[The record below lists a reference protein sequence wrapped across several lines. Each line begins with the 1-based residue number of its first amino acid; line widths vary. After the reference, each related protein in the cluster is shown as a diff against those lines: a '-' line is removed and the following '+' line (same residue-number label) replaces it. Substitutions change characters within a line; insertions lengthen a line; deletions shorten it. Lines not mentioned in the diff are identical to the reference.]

1 MYQKGYTPMI
11 ARLNRFVNNGAGL
24 EKTLRLIQSMAQVAA
39 VFTVGSTAVRLT
51 TAKLQLALTRRF
63 FRFFGFIESFQ
74 RVSTLLSKEGMG
86 SVAGWLDLAKWT
98 CFGLYFILEDLT
110 ILHAMGVWAV
120 PWEERVMR
128 EANTFWFYALCFSLA
143 GTLYALL
150 SAGPSETRGRG
161 GKKKN
166 TRKSEKMAAS
176 KAVSSA
182 LWTQLLIDGCDLLIP
197 AELLNWMPTGD
208 LVIGSTMIL
217 STLLAAGSIWDRV

>member
-1 MYQKGYTPMI
+1 
-11 ARLNRFVNNGAGL
+11 
-24 EKTLRLIQSMAQVAA
+24 MAN
-39 VFTVGSTAVRLT
+39 
-51 TAKLQLALTRRF
+51 
-63 FRFFGFIESFQ
+63 I
-74 RVSTLLSKEGMG
+74 STLQ
-86 SVAGWLDLAKWT
+86 
-98 CFGLYFILEDLT
+98 
-110 ILHAMGVWAV
+110 LHAMGVWAV